1 MQTNSGT
8 TSLTLIM
15 LIHWNNNFI
24 NWNLFNFNIRG
35 MHLLLKTVNYVQ
47 WYPYLPSI
55 SQLACREG
63 FLLNCYIV
71 QWGKTDSCL
80 SETLPSGGWL
90 NFWLMIILHV
100 LVDICY
106 IWWFRISWILRLE
119 FMKVKVKVESGLLE
133 MPWISLPIVRY
144 YIVVSNWQFAKSD
157 CTCTVAWVTD
167 AWVTL

>member
-1 MQTNSGT
+1 
-8 TSLTLIM
+8 
-15 LIHWNNNFI
+15 
-24 NWNLFNFNIRG
+24 

-55 SQLACREG
+55 SKLACREG

-80 SETLPSGGWL
+80 RDSPISCQMGWL

-119 FMKVKVKVESGLLE
+119 FMKVKAESGLLE
-133 MPWISLPIVRY
+133 MPWISLPIVWY
-144 YIVVSNWQFAKSD
+144 YIIVSNWQFAKSD
-157 CTCTVAWVTD
+157 DVPVQIHCGLSHRLHRSTCSSVVGGQYSHLGFD
-167 AWVTL
+167 G